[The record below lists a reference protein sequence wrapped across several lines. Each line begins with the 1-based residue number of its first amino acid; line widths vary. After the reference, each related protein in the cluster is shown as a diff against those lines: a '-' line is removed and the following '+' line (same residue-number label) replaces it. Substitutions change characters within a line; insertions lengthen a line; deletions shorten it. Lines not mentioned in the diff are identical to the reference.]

1 MTINEILALLLNS
14 ELAENDD
21 LPCKAISLKALAIT
35 ELAKLSDLQLNADQQ
50 EILTELI
57 DLV

>member
-1 MTINEILALLLNS
+1 MTINDILALLLNA
-14 ELAENDD
+14 ELAEEDD
-21 LPCKAISLKALAIT
+21 LPCKAISLRALAVT
-35 ELAKLSDLQLNADQQ
+35 ELAKLSDLNLNSDQQ